1 MEAYG
6 HLYFQRVAGYE
17 YLYKYYY
24 IKLLCYCFIFCIN
37 NNTDKEHLKFNPCEY
52 SSLSDYLIFRLR
64 YFLDDFVCHIP
75 AKIPCTF
82 TYFIIFGKN
91 TKKVF
96 LRAKFYLTF
105 LILEVTRVFLELWVN
120 SSWPPTRFQRGGG
133 GGGPRE
139 PGSTCF
145 CSSLPPTAQSLLS
158 LCCLLFLPVQRVF
171 ATRTPAPKEI
181 LGAWASLRL
190 KESFQPWLWK

>member
-133 GGGPRE
+133 GGGPANQD
-139 PGSTCF
+139 
-145 CSSLPPTAQSLLS
+145 LPASVHLCLPLPS
-158 LCCLLFLPVQRVF
+158 LCSLYVVFCFFLCSVCLPQELQLQR
-171 ATRTPAPKEI
+171 RY
-181 LGAWASLRL
+181 
-190 KESFQPWLWK
+190 

>member
-52 SSLSDYLIFRLR
+52 SSLSDYLICRLR

-75 AKIPCTF
+75 PKIPCTF
-82 TYFIIFGKN
+82 TFFIIFGKN
-91 TKKVF
+91 TKESILTCKI
-96 LRAKFYLTF
+96 LSYLFDFRSNTCVSRRHTVSE
-105 LILEVTRVFLELWVN
+105 LILASN
-120 SSWPPTRFQRGGG
+120 
-133 GGGPRE
+133 
-139 PGSTCF
+139 
-145 CSSLPPTAQSLLS
+145 SLPAGEGGRARIYL
-158 LCCLLFLPVQRVF
+158 LLFICLPLPCLCPLYVVFCFFLCSVCLPQELQLQR
-171 ATRTPAPKEI
+171 RY
-181 LGAWASLRL
+181 
-190 KESFQPWLWK
+190 

>member
-52 SSLSDYLIFRLR
+52 SSLSDCLICRLR

-75 AKIPCTF
+75 PKIPCTF
-82 TYFIIFGKN
+82 TFFIIFGKN
-91 TKKVF
+91 TKESILTCKI
-96 LRAKFYLTF
+96 LSYLFDFRSNTCVSRRHTVSE
-105 LILEVTRVFLELWVN
+105 LILASN
-120 SSWPPTRFQRGGG
+120 SLPAGGG
-133 GGGPRE
+133 GGAE

-145 CSSLPPTAQSLLS
+145 CSSASRCP
-158 LCCLLFLPVQRVF
+158 VF
-171 ATRTPAPKEI
+171 ALSMLSSVSSCAACVCHKNSSSKGDIRST
-181 LGAWASLRL
+181 S
-190 KESFQPWLWK
+190 